1 MTLRRLHVLV
11 SRLPVDSRTQ
21 QAMHGEAIA
30 TWTPDGAQRHAIMH
44 SLAVANWQR
53 SGKRSGAPKPP
64 KPPRMR
70 QRIRIDLPD
79 DI

>member
-21 QAMHGEAIA
+21 QAMHGEEIA
-30 TWTPDGAQRHAIMH
+30 TWTPDGAQRHA
-44 SLAVANWQR
+44 LLYGLEVANWQR
-53 SGKRSGAPKPP
+53 SGKKSGRPKPP
-64 KPPRMR
+64 KPPR
-70 QRIRIDLPD
+70 IRDRMTITLPD